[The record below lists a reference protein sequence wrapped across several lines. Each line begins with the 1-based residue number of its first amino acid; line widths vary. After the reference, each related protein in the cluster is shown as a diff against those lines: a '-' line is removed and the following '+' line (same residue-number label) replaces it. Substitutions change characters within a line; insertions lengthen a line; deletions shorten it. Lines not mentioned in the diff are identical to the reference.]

1 MNEKLVIAEEHD
13 SRQDKSV
20 GIKAYKLIPNSIGD
34 KFTNKPHH
42 TLPHTWKKKQ
52 ELNNAKE

>member
-1 MNEKLVIAEEHD
+1 MNEKLAIAEEHD
-13 SRQDKSV
+13 SGQAKSV

-42 TLPHTWKKKQ
+42 TLPHTWKKRNK
-52 ELNNAKE
+52 N